1 MPRVLVEAICLNT
14 KLIISNKLRFG
25 LSKYL
30 NSNNSFIYDEKN
42 KNIDEVIDDIQKE
55 LMKRSNIQIKN
66 EKLKEFD
73 ENFNKTKLFN
83 FLNEILI
90 TKKIELEDISHESW
104 KIENLKYRLACHFK
118 KSKPSNF

>member
-55 LMKRSNIQIKN
+55 LMKSLLYR
-66 EKLKEFD
+66 
-73 ENFNKTKLFN
+73 
-83 FLNEILI
+83 
-90 TKKIELEDISHESW
+90 KKPV
-104 KIENLKYRLACHFK
+104 
-118 KSKPSNF
+118 SK

>member
-1 MPRVLVEAICLNT
+1 
-14 KLIISNKLRFG
+14 
-25 LSKYL
+25 
-30 NSNNSFIYDEKN
+30 
-42 KNIDEVIDDIQKE
+42 
-55 LMKRSNIQIKN
+55 MKRSNIQIKN

-118 KSKPSNF
+118 KANHQIFKNEDLFIDWFHKGCFNGCSCSNNSFFYTHKCIFNFTNYFTNQSKWC